1 MSKIILITGAS
12 SGLGRAIADELTSAG
27 HRVYGTCRQPNDH
40 TGEFTMLPLDVTL
53 DDSVAKCVDLVIS
66 AEGRIDVLINN
77 AGFGL
82 CGAVEDTTLDEAR
95 GQMETN
101 FWGPLRM
108 IHAVLPH
115 MRRQSSGRLVTIGS
129 MAGHAA
135 LPYQPFYS
143 TSKFALE
150 GLNEALRLELAGTGI
165 DATMVCPGDFKTGFD
180 SARVL
185 SAAARS
191 GRNADQLAKTTS
203 IYVRDER
210 AGADPKIVAMLVA
223 QLVIAPRLDVRYFAG
238 RPLQKLGMLLKRAL
252 PANWFERLMK
262 ATYAI
267 R

>member
-1 MSKIILITGAS
+1 MSKVILITGAS
-12 SGLGRAIADELTSAG
+12 SGLGHAIANELAHAG
-27 HRVYGTCRQPNDH
+27 HRVYGTCRQPSGVAGD
-40 TGEFTMLPLDVTL
+40 FTMLPLDVTL
-53 DDSVAKCVDLVIS
+53 EASVAKCVDSVI
-66 AEGRIDVLINN
+66 ATEGRLDVLINN

-95 GQMETN
+95 RQMETN

-108 IHAVLPH
+108 IQAVLPQ
-115 MRRQSSGRLVTIGS
+115 MRQQKSGQLITIGS

-150 GLNEALRLELAGTGI
+150 GLNEALRLELSGSGI
-165 DATMVCPGDFKTGFD
+165 DATIVCPGDFKTGFD
-180 SARVL
+180 SARVF

-191 GRNADQLAKTTS
+191 AHHADQLAKTTG

-210 AGADPKIVAMLVA
+210 AGADPKIVATLIA
-223 QLVIAPRLDVRYFAG
+223 QLVVAPRLDVRYFAG
-238 RPLQKLGMLLKRAL
+238 SPLQKLGMLLKRAL